1 MTSNVHASTVPVRRR
16 SGWADVLLKPRSGG
30 LGLLAAVI
38 ALLPLALPNAYAYD
52 IAINAGLNAIVCVGL
67 NLLIGYAGQISLGHA
82 AFFGLGA
89 YASGILTTRYG
100 WPPLGAMLA
109 GAVLVGVLAFMVARP
124 VLRLKGHY
132 LAMATL
138 GLGVIISIVLNTE
151 SWITGGPDGLMLD
164 NFTVLGWALVGDKA
178 WYWVVGGVLLLSVW
192 LSMNLIDSPVGRALR
207 ALHGT
212 EIGAQVVG
220 VDTAHYKVLV
230 FVVSAV
236 IAAVAGSLFAHY
248 AGMITPG
255 KAGFM
260 KSVELVTMVV
270 FGGMAST
277 FGAIVGAVSLTV
289 LPQLLVAFEDYEP
302 MILGAIMIGTMVF
315 MRRGLFVTLL
325 DLAQPWAKSW
335 RRS

>member
-1 MTSNVHASTVPVRRR
+1 MTSDVHASTVPVRRR
-16 SGWADVLLKPRSGG
+16 SGWTGVLLKPRTGG
-30 LGLLAAVI
+30 LGLLAVLI
-38 ALLPLALPNAYAYD
+38 TLLPLALPNAYAYD
-52 IAINAGLNAIVCVGL
+52 VAINAGLNAIVCVGL

-100 WPPLGAMLA
+100 WPPFGAMLA
-109 GAVLVGVLAFMVARP
+109 GMVLVGVLAFVVARP

-164 NFTVLGWALVGDKA
+164 DVTVLGWTLSGDRT
-178 WYWVVGGVLLLSVW
+178 WYWIVGTVLLLTVW
-192 LSMNLIDSPVGRALR
+192 LALNLIDSPVGRALR

-220 VDTAHYKVLV
+220 VDTAHHKVQV

-289 LPQLLVAFEDYEP
+289 LPQLLVAFEDYES
-302 MILGAIMIGTMVF
+302 IIFGAIMIGTMVF

-325 DLAQPWAKSW
+325 DLAASW
-335 RRS
+335 RRP

>member
-1 MTSNVHASTVPVRRR
+1 MTSDVHASAAPARRGGIAR
-16 SGWADVLLKPRSGG
+16 ALLKPRTGG
-30 LGLLAAVI
+30 LGLLALTI

-67 NLLIGYAGQISLGHA
+67 NLLVGYAGQISLGHA

-100 WPPLGAMLA
+100 WPALGALAA
-109 GAVLVGVLAFMVARP
+109 GAVLVGVLAFAVARP

-164 NFTVLGWALVGDKA
+164 DLTVLGWKLAGDRTWYGIVGA
-178 WYWVVGGVLLLSVW
+178 TLLLTVW
-192 LSMNLIDSPVGRALR
+192 LALNLIDSPVGRALR

-220 VDTAHYKVLV
+220 VDTAHYKVLA

-289 LPQLLVAFEDYEP
+289 LPQLLVAFEDYES
-302 MILGAIMIGTMVF
+302 IVLGLIMIGTMVF

-325 DLAQPWAKSW
+325 DLARSW

>member
-1 MTSNVHASTVPVRRR
+1 MTSDVDVSMPRVRRR
-16 SGWADVLLKPRSGG
+16 SGLVCALMKPRTGG
-30 LGLLAAVI
+30 LGLLAAI
-38 ALLPLALPNAYAYD
+38 ITLLPLALPNAYAYD

-89 YASGILTTRYG
+89 YASGILTTRYD
-100 WPPLGAMLA
+100 WPALA
-109 GAVLVGVLAFMVARP
+109 ALATGAVLVGVLAFLVARP
-124 VLRLKGHY
+124 ILRLKGHY

-151 SWITGGPDGLMLD
+151 SWITGGPDGLMLND
-164 NFTVLGWALVGDKA
+164 FTVMGWKLSGDTT
-178 WYWVVGGVLLLSVW
+178 WYWTVGVVLLVSVW
-192 LSMNLIDSPVGRALR
+192 LSLNLIDSPVGRALR

-236 IAAVAGSLFAHY
+236 MAAVAGSLFAHY
-248 AGMITPG
+248 AGMVTPG

-315 MRRGLFVTLL
+315 MRRGLFVSLL
-325 DLAQPWAKSW
+325 DLLKT
-335 RRS
+335 RRRA